1 MGGTKTLKAPSKN
14 GASGVP
20 TKLIPFTRASR
31 EHTEPGSDVT
41 VSVAD
46 FTAGQQ
52 TLPIM
57 DVPAFGYARGMWI
70 LIEATGGVGAS
81 TFNPDGPWNFIQEI
95 TLSDVNGTQLV
106 GPMSGYDLF
115 LTNKWGGY
123 DFYARPDLDPHFSSG
138 LTDGN
143 FAFML
148 WVPNEIVSRDALG
161 ALPNMNAASTYK
173 LRIRTG
179 STADVYSVP
188 PVPIPAVRVRTF
200 LEAWAPPAESDPL
213 GRPQAIRP
221 PAMGTTQFWS
231 KASFTIASG
240 SNTVRLSRMGNFI
253 RNLIV
258 VFRDATGARDNANL
272 PDPIQLHLDGRIV
285 RNEALDLQRNRNA
298 RRYGA
303 DGVYSQADA
312 LNDGVL
318 IYPYTYDFDGHPGG
332 EMRDL
337 WLPTA
342 QSTRLELV
350 GNFGAV
356 GALDVLT
363 NDVAPVAELV

>member
-1 MGGTKTLKAPSKN
+1 MTVKALKPSAPNAKGGTPL
-14 GASGVP
+14 
-20 TKLIPFTRASR
+20 KLIPFTRASR
-31 EHTEPGSDVT
+31 EHTEPGADTT
-41 VSVAD
+41 VNVAD
-46 FTAGQQ
+46 FTAGQK

-57 DVPAFGYARGMWI
+57 DVPAFGYARGLWI
-70 LIEATGGVGAS
+70 LVEATGGIGVS
-81 TFNPDGPWNFIQEI
+81 VFNPDGPWNFIQEI

-106 GPMSGYDLF
+106 GPMSGLDLF
-115 LTNKWGGY
+115 LANKWGGY
-123 DFYARPDLDPHFSSG
+123 DFFARPDLDPHFSPG
-138 LTDGN
+138 TADGN

-148 WVPNEIVSRDALG
+148 WMPFEIVSRDALG

-200 LEAWAPPAESDPL
+200 LEAWAAPAESDPL
-213 GRPQAIRP
+213 GRPQAVRP

-231 KASFTIASG
+231 KASFPIASG
-240 SNTVRLSRMGNFI
+240 SNTVRLSRVGNFI
-253 RNLIV
+253 RNLIL
-258 VFRDATGARDNANL
+258 VFRDAAGARDNTNL

-285 RNEALDLQRNRNA
+285 RNESINLQRSRNA

-303 DGVYSQADA
+303 DSVYSQTDT

-318 IYPYTYDFDGHPGG
+318 VYPYTYDFDGHPGG

-337 WLPTA
+337 WMQTA
-342 QSTRLELV
+342 QSTRLEIV
-350 GNFGAV
+350 GNFGTT

-363 NDVAPVAELV
+363 NDIAPVAELV